1 MRIAYSAVSL
11 RIRCPIKLNICYC
24 YHFLFSPQAL
34 GMVPHSK
41 GKYWY
46 CDSHF
51 RDGELRFSDLPATTP
66 APARVPGKH
75 FLTKQDSVV
84 KKRG

>member
-11 RIRCPIKLNICYC
+11 SVMCPVKLNICYC
-24 YHFLFSPQAL
+24 YHFLSSPQAL
-34 GMVPHSK
+34 GMVDINVPHLR

-51 RDGELRFSDLPATTP
+51 RDGELRFPDLPTTTP
-66 APARVPGKH
+66 APARVPWIH
-75 FLTKQDSVV
+75 FLTK
-84 KKRG
+84 